1 MEVLSEAEELRLLQQ
16 AVAGDQQAFEEL
28 VERYRP
34 GLRAFIEVRLSPDV
48 RARVDPS
55 DVVQETQLEAFVRL
69 PDFLHRHPM
78 PFHVWLR
85 KTAYERLL
93 KVRRHHVAAQR
104 SVSREVA
111 LPDQSSVLLAQRL
124 QANEPGPLQRASQ
137 EELASRVQA
146 ALAELP
152 DLDREILVM
161 RHVEEFSYEHIGQV
175 LDLEP
180 ATARKR
186 YGRALLRLRKTLFP
200 GGTGEE
206 EPGLAAREGA
216 ADD

>member
-1 MEVLSEAEELRLLQQ
+1 MEVLSEAEEMRLLQQ
-16 AVAGDQQAFEEL
+16 AVAGDQQAFKQL

-34 GLRAFIEVRLSPDV
+34 GLRAFIEVRLSADV

-55 DVVQETQLEAFVRL
+55 DVIQETQLEAFVRL
-69 PDFLHRHPM
+69 GDFLQRHPM

-93 KVRRHHVAAQR
+93 KVRRRHLAAQR
-104 SVSREVA
+104 SVNREVA
-111 LPDQSSVLLAQRL
+111 LPDQSSVLLAERL

-137 EELASRVQA
+137 EELAARVHA

-152 DLDREILVM
+152 EVDREILVM
-161 RHVEEFSYEHIGQV
+161 RHVEEMPYEQIGQV

-200 GGTGEE
+200 GGLDDESPCSG
-206 EPGLAAREGA
+206 AREGA
-216 ADD
+216 GDD